1 MKDSH
6 FYFRVLVVED
16 EILIRKYVVLLLE
29 SVGCTVVGE
38 TSYAEKAIRLA
49 REKSPELILMDIRL
63 KGDMDGIEAA
73 KKISNHSNAA
83 ILFMTAYDYQK
94 PVEAQQI
101 PNTLGYLKKPVED
114 YELESYLKKIA
125 EMNAAP
131 NKIQFSV

>member
-38 TSYAEKAIRLA
+38 TAYAEKAIRLA
-49 REKSPELILMDIRL
+49 REKSPELVLMDIRL
-63 KGDMDGIEAA
+63 KGEMDGIEAA
-73 KKISNHSNAA
+73 KKISSHSNAA

-94 PVEAQQI
+94 QVEAQQI
-101 PNTLGYLKKPVED
+101 PNLLGYLKKPLED
-114 YELESYLKKIA
+114 YELEPFLKKLA
-125 EMNAAP
+125 EMTVDHSQNNA
-131 NKIQFSV
+131 Q

>member
-29 SVGCTVVGE
+29 SLGCTIVGE
-38 TSYAEKAIRLA
+38 TAYAEKAIPLA

-73 KKISNHSNAA
+73 KKISSCSNAA
-83 ILFMTAYDYQK
+83 ILFMSAYDYQK
-94 PVEAQQI
+94 QVEAQQI
-101 PNTLGYLKKPVED
+101 PNILGYLKKPLED
-114 YELESYLKKIA
+114 FELEVYLKRLA
-125 EMNAAP
+125 EMNAAA
-131 NKIQFSV
+131 NKI